1 MIKWSDNYIMGIEAF
16 DNDHRRLFQL
26 SDQILN
32 HLQERGDDS
41 RNRLFLVRETLTY
54 ISSYFDRHAK
64 HEEAYMREIGYEGY
78 ALHKALHDEFKNV
91 QMMKYQKIVER
102 GECSKDE
109 MLDFIGTGVGWLLE
123 HIVTADMAIVGKG
136 IMSHAKQL
144 SVSEDTLEQAINFL
158 LTSSLNI
165 EANVKVLSRNYQ
177 GEFFGKAIH
186 RKIIYSSNFREVT
199 IISGIEKNFLLN
211 VAKMMYGSEM
221 GDETELVLSSLQAFD
236 THFWLS
242 IGRRFVGNE
251 IEITV
256 KESSLVVSSDISEEL
271 QKLKPKT
278 SLLFTSDLGKLFM
291 ASDY

>member
-26 SDQILN
+26 SEQIWN
-32 HLQERGDDS
+32 YLQERGDDA
-41 RNRLFLVRETLTY
+41 RKRLFLIREALTY

-64 HEEAYMREIGYEGY
+64 QEEAYMREIGYEGY
-78 ALHKALHDEFKNV
+78 AVHKALHDEFKNI

-102 GECSKDE
+102 GECSKGE
-109 MLDFIGTGVGWLLE
+109 ISDFIGTGVGWLLE
-123 HIVTADMAIVGKG
+123 HIVTADLAIVGKG
-136 IMSHAKQL
+136 IMPPVKQL
-144 SVSEDTLEQAINFL
+144 SVFEDTLEQEINFL

-177 GEFFGKAIH
+177 GEFFGKAIY

-199 IISGIEKNFLLN
+199 IISGIEKNFLFK
-211 VAKMMYGSEM
+211 VSKMVYGFEVD
-221 GDETELVLSSLQAFD
+221 DETELVLSSLQAFD

-256 KESSLVVSSDISEEL
+256 KENAFVASSDISEEL

-278 SLLFTSDLGKLFM
+278 SLLFTSDLGKLFV